1 MILLVDNYDSF
12 TYNLAQYLGTF
23 TEVKVLRND
32 DETLYEEAEKAD
44 GLVFS
49 PGPGWPADAGKM
61 EALIKD
67 FAGKKPMM
75 GICLGHQA
83 IAETFGGKLGLA
95 KNVMH
100 GKQLMI
106 KKSWP
111 FNIRSYLFTVCNI
124 TQKASEVQMD
134 LRWLK
139 IS

>member
-32 DETLYEEAEKAD
+32 DENLYEEAEKAD

-67 FAGKKPMM
+67 FAGKKTND
-75 GICLGHQA
+75 GNLLG
-83 IAETFGGKLGLA
+83 
-95 KNVMH
+95 
-100 GKQLMI
+100 
-106 KKSWP
+106 
-111 FNIRSYLFTVCNI
+111 
-124 TQKASEVQMD
+124 ASGYCGNF
-134 LRWLK
+134 WW
-139 IS
+139 